1 MGSPRVG
8 SALRPRAGAAAAWSG
23 GRHALPPFR
32 PRARAPPPPPPPP
45 TATTKRLSLQ
55 PLRAGR
61 RRLNFWFDERI
72 ILAFSFKSGREG
84 EGAGRGWGSGGPRGV
99 G

>member
-32 PRARAPPPPPPPP
+32 PRARAPPPPSRPPHRHQTALSAAP
-45 TATTKRLSLQ
+45 T
-55 PLRAGR
+55 
-61 RRLNFWFDERI
+61 
-72 ILAFSFKSGREG
+72 
-84 EGAGRGWGSGGPRGV
+84 GWEEAV
-99 G
+99 EFLV